1 MQLIIQNFGPIKQ
14 GEIDLTKKFYV
25 FVGYNNTGKTYVSQL
40 LWSIFNEKTLKNFS
54 EQVNPDVNLSQLE
67 EKQFRYHADPIF
79 GEFARFLKHQVMPK
93 IFNIDKHHFILEKF
107 SVHFKYDIKL
117 IKKLFNT
124 HHHQPIFLPA
134 SRLFYPLF
142 YSYVY
147 RVQKEKYEN
156 A

>member
-67 EKQFRYHADPIF
+67 EKLREGESSFDITPEILNPIL
-79 GEFARFLKHQVMPK
+79 GEFALFLKHQVMPK
-93 IFNIDKHHFILEKF
+93 IFNIDKHHFIL
-107 SVHFKYDIKL
+107 V
-117 IKKLFNT
+117 
-124 HHHQPIFLPA
+124 
-134 SRLFYPLF
+134 
-142 YSYVY
+142 
-147 RVQKEKYEN
+147 
-156 A
+156 